1 MVIASLLD
9 QLTWFMIAVCGA
21 GTALSAAQPPET
33 IMDRMLD
40 GRDAVSRC
48 AAARD
53 DHRGS

>member
-40 GRDAVSRC
+40 GRDVAGTEH
-48 AAARD
+48 
-53 DHRGS
+53 HR